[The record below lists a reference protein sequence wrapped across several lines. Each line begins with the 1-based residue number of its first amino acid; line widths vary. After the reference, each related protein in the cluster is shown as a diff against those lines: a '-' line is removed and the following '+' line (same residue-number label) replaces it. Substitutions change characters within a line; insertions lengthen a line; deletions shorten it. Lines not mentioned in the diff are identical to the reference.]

1 MGKRRVVVY
10 GNSVIIG
17 AFDCSLRQSSRYEVL
32 SLPPAH
38 EDELAALV
46 PDVVIFD
53 LEASRPEAAFRM
65 LERHPGLTLI
75 GVGPDINFVKI
86 WSGRQL
92 RELSTSDL
100 LQVID
105 EELERSLK
113 L

>member
-1 MGKRRVVVY
+1 MGKRRIVLY

-32 SLPPAH
+32 SLPPSH
-38 EDELAALV
+38 DEDEMEALA
-46 PDVVIFD
+46 PDVVLFD

-65 LERHPGLTLI
+65 MERHPGLVLI
-75 GVGPDINFVKI
+75 GVGPDINLVKI

-100 LQVID
+100 LQVIG
-105 EELERSLK
+105 EELEK
-113 L
+113 

>member
-1 MGKRRVVVY
+1 MGKRRIVLY

-38 EDELAALV
+38 EDELAALA
-46 PDVVIFD
+46 PDVVLFD
-53 LEASRPEAAFRM
+53 LEASRPEAAFGM
-65 LERHPGLTLI
+65 LERHPGLMLI
-75 GVGPDINFVKI
+75 GVGPDVNLVKV

-105 EELERSLK
+105 EELERSPRL
-113 L
+113 